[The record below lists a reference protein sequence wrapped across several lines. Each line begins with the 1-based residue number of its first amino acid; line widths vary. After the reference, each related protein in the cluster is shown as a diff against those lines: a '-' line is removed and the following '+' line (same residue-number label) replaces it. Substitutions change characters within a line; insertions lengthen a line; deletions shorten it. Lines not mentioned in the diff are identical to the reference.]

1 MILRLETN
9 PLATEIWVDET
20 VLTALLQDGRQIRVP
35 LSWYPRLQA
44 GTPAER
50 DAWELLGDGYALFW
64 PALDEH
70 IGVEGLLAGRR
81 SAEKPDS
88 FGRWA
93 ASRQGRQPSTA
104 G

>member
-88 FGRWA
+88 LRRWA
-93 ASRQGRQPSTA
+93 AARQGRSSTA

>member
-1 MILRLETN
+1 MTILRLETD

-88 FGRWA
+88 LRRWA
-93 ASRQGRQPSTA
+93 AARQGRSSTA

>member
-88 FGRWA
+88 LRRWA
-93 ASRQGRQPSTA
+93 ASRQGRSSTA

>member
-50 DAWELLGDGYALFW
+50 DAWELLGYGYAISW
-64 PALDEH
+64 PDLDEH
-70 IGVEGLLAGRR
+70 IGVGGLLAECGE
-81 SAEKPDS
+81 AG
-88 FGRWA
+88 FVWA
-93 ASRQGRQPSTA
+93 LGGGP
-104 G
+104 

>member
-50 DAWELLGDGYALFW
+50 DA
-64 PALDEH
+64 
-70 IGVEGLLAGRR
+70 
-81 SAEKPDS
+81 
-88 FGRWA
+88 
-93 ASRQGRQPSTA
+93 
-104 G
+104 

>member
-1 MILRLETN
+1 MTTLVLETD
-9 PLATEIWVDET
+9 PPATEVRVDDSALT
-20 VLTALLQDGRQIRVP
+20 VTLQAGRQLRVP

-50 DAWELLGDGYALFW
+50 DTWELLGDGYALSW
-64 PALDEH
+64 PDLDEH

-93 ASRQGRQPSTA
+93 AARQGRSPTS